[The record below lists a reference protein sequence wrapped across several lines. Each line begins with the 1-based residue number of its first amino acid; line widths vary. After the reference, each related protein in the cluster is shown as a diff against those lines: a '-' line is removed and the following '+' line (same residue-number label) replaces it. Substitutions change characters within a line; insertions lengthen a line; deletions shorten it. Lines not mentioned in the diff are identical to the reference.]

1 MTLKGIRSNTGMTLA
16 QVAAELELSER
27 QVRRLEDGTT
37 PGKRL
42 HWLALSVVYG
52 VPVAAVEKAAR
63 ETVKTKGAS
72 Q

>member
-1 MTLKGIRSNTGMTLA
+1 MTLT
-16 QVAAELELSER
+16 QVAEELGLSER
-27 QVRRLEDGTT
+27 QMRRLEDGTT

-63 ETVKTKGAS
+63 CTTEAKGAS